1 MVPTLGWEL
10 FKCRRQL
17 ELEPFAKILR
27 NDPERQ
33 MQCFLGQQKAAQDG
47 DDEAQGSVDH
57 EFVTALE
64 HGLPPTGGLGQ
75 KCPDYFRTVLFISS
89 SF

>member
-1 MVPTLGWEL
+1 
-10 FKCRRQL
+10 
-17 ELEPFAKILR
+17 
-27 NDPERQ
+27 

-64 HGLPPTGGLGQ
+64 HGLPPTGGLGRNVQNISERFFSFQ
-75 KCPDYFRTVLFISS
+75 KS
-89 SF
+89 